1 MGFYRLEDF
10 QEQIPLICNMID
22 KKIKNFIKQ
31 HSLKDF
37 PNEACGFIVSDNE
50 GKFKCISCKNISK
63 HPETC
68 FEISPLD
75 FVKIKYF
82 NKKMHYIYHSH
93 PNENIEFTEKDI
105 KCSENLNLPII
116 LYNIMHE
123 VFKIYTP
130 VTVSYD
136 LVGRYFE
143 YKKYDCF
150 TLVRDF
156 YLKKLNSDIV
166 GAGKYDDVV
175 KELGTFDVKKVFLDN
190 LINTNLK
197 IVENKNDIDTYDILL
212 LDGYYKS
219 SHFAVYLGQDKILHQ
234 PRYSLSKIEDYSG
247 FYKNRTDLIFRL
259 KYDKS

>member
-1 MGFYRLEDF
+1 ML
-10 QEQIPLICNMID
+10 D

-31 HSLKDF
+31 HSLKDS
-37 PNEACGFIVSDNE
+37 PSESCGFIVSDNE
-50 GKFKCISCKNISK
+50 DKFKCISCKNISK
-63 HPETC
+63 YPKIC

-75 FVKIKYF
+75 FLKVKYF
-82 NKKMHYIYHSH
+82 YKKIHYIYHSH
-93 PNENIEFTEKDI
+93 TNQNIEFTETDI
-105 KCSENLNLPII
+105 KCAENLNLPII
-116 LYNIMHE
+116 LYNTIHE

-156 YLKKLNSDIV
+156 YLKKFNSDIS
-166 GAGKYDDVV
+166 GKYE
-175 KELGTFDVKKVFLDN
+175 KELGTFDVKKAFLDN

-197 IVENKNDIDTYDILL
+197 IVENKNNIDIYDLLL
-212 LDGYYKS
+212 LDGDKS
-219 SHFAVYLGQDKILHQ
+219 SHFAVYLGKDKILHQ
-234 PRYSLSKIEDYSG
+234 PRCSLSKIENYSS

-259 KYDKS
+259 KI